1 MEEKKPKNKKIIII
15 AAVVVIIVA
24 IVAVAGTFV
33 NDYAQR
39 VIIGQE
45 IEKVNKTG
53 EVDKEIKSTG
63 KYADVEKVLKDYIT
77 DYQNIAKEI
86 ANEFQNEKFATIL
99 AASNYKE
106 DGPEFV
112 NSKKLIN
119 DVKQKGEET
128 KTKLAE
134 MVTTEY
140 KEKRADENG
149 LTGKYKQLFIDS
161 IKLEQELETVNAT
174 IDNVNNYLAKVDDVF
189 NFLKENKGNW
199 EVKNN
204 VVQFNSTSL
213 LTKYNSLGTMVNIV
227 AQKLK

>member
-24 IVAVAGTFV
+24 IVAVVGTFV

-45 IEKVNKTG
+45 IEKVNTTG

-77 DYQNIAKEI
+77 EYQNVAKEI

-134 MVTTEY
+134 MVTKEY

-174 IDNVNNYLAKVDDVF
+174 IDNVNNYLSKVDDVF

-199 EVKNN
+199 EIKNN
-204 VVQFNSTSL
+204 VIQFNSTTL
-213 LTKYNSLGTMVNIV
+213 LTKYNSLGTMVNIA

>member
-213 LTKYNSLGTMVNIV
+213 LTKYNSLGTMVNIA